1 MTSARK
7 EEVPAYRLYTSEE
20 AAARVDPTGLLGA
33 RFFLRLAASGKVTCT
48 RMGRKVFWTETQ
60 IAAAVAYH
68 ASTATT
74 AKSANHGTQPPPA
87 QPRNSRTAAAP
98 RGRRAPAPLVATPGR
113 RYQSL
118 ESR

>member
-1 MTSARK
+1 MTAAPD
-7 EEVPAYRLYTSEE
+7 EEVPAYRLYTSDE

-48 RMGRKVFWTETQ
+48 RMGRKVFWTDPQ

-68 ASTATT
+68 ASTAKTQT
-74 AKSANHGTQPPPA
+74 RQQAPAAKQPAEPRRTGSASH
-87 QPRNSRTAAAP
+87 
-98 RGRRAPAPLVATPGR
+98 GRRAPAPLVAKPGR
-113 RYQSL
+113 RYQSA